1 MYLSLR
7 CVAEPAVAEIKQGR
21 PQVDFRKTSAVELS
35 RDQSHNRTC
44 RELLGRCRAQTKSL
58 RPADGL
64 VCEMRINFVK
74 SCRLGYYQSQI
85 GGSVLLLRGRKGSL
99 SHRIICSDRLLAA
112 SFGASPMPTFGKR
125 DVCFGGVCVPLPLF
139 AKSVRFWKLPCQC
152 FAWGSTI
159 VVTPSL
165 HRLGSLSC

>member
-21 PQVDFRKTSAVELS
+21 PQLDFRKTSAVELS

-44 RELLGRCRAQTKSL
+44 RELLGRRRAQTKSR

-64 VCEMRINFVK
+64 VCETRINLVK

-85 GGSVLLLRGRKGSL
+85 GVSVLLLRGRKGSL
-99 SHRIICSDRLLAA
+99 SHRTICSDRLLAA

-125 DVCFGGVCVPLPLF
+125 DVCFGGVCMPLPLF

-152 FAWGSTI
+152 FAWGDDCGHALAA
-159 VVTPSL
+159 SL
-165 HRLGSLSC
+165 G